1 MYESGD
7 KKELGGFA
15 RSIDALFTGASEP
28 EPAPEVEAPD
38 ADIDPFIDLEGAAVS
53 GVGAALEPEMSFDAL
68 APDAPEEVEM
78 SFDALAP
85 DAPEEVEMSFDAL
98 APDAP
103 EEVEMSFDALAP
115 DAPEDI
121 VVDFAS
127 LAPDPDEEV
136 LLAPE
141 SEPLEGGAA
150 ADVMREEVPDEVKE
164 AGPVPALADPD
175 ALSAALDAFLAS
187 PRLEGE
193 RQAREIHQM
202 VDALRAANALE
213 PLADAVE
220 RLVTEASDDEASL
233 ALADLMVTA
242 GVASRIAAR
251 LGTERDEERRQH
263 LFAVCKAVGL
273 EMAIAISDALS
284 DTNDRFARRSFMDA
298 MVMFG
303 STGMVV
309 VEQMVEDNRWF
320 VIRNAVAILGE
331 VGGDRAVELI
341 TSTLAHTDGRV
352 RREALLALAKLGGE
366 DAGML
371 VYGMLQDPDPDARL
385 AAAMA
390 AGELK
395 VERALKPLLGIL
407 DSESDES
414 VTVAILQALGKLGD
428 PGAVNSIAK
437 RATVSFFSK
446 SPLDVRIAAYRA
458 LYNIGTPH
466 AKRLINQAV
475 DDKDPDVKAAV
486 RDMIGMI

>member
-1 MYESGD
+1 MSESGD

-15 RSIDALFTGASEP
+15 RSIDALFSGASEP

-38 ADIDPFIDLEGAAVS
+38 DDIDPFIDLEGAAVS
-53 GVGAALEPEMSFDAL
+53 DVGAALEPEMSLD
-68 APDAPEEVEM
+68 P
-78 SFDALAP
+78 
-85 DAPEEVEMSFDAL
+85 
-98 APDAP
+98 
-103 EEVEMSFDALAP
+103 LAP

-127 LAPDPDEEV
+127 LAPDQAEEA

-150 ADVMREEVPDEVKE
+150 ADVMWAEVPDEVE
-164 AGPVPALADPD
+164 EDEPVPVPADSA

-193 RQAREIHQM
+193 EQAREIREM
-202 VDALRAANALE
+202 VGALRAANALDA
-213 PLADAVE
+213 LADA
-220 RLVTEASDDEASL
+220 
-233 ALADLMVTA
+233 
-242 GVASRIAAR
+242 
-251 LGTERDEERRQH
+251 
-263 LFAVCKAVGL
+263 
-273 EMAIAISDALS
+273 
-284 DTNDRFARRSFMDA
+284 
-298 MVMFG
+298 
-303 STGMVV
+303 MVV

-331 VGGDRAVELI
+331 VGGDRAVGLI

-371 VYGMLQDPDPDARL
+371 VYGMLEDPDPDTRL

-414 VTVAILQALGKLGD
+414 VTVAILQALGKRGD
-428 PGAVNSIAK
+428 PGAVNSIEK
-437 RATVSFFSK
+437 HATVSFFSK

-466 AKRLINQAV
+466 ARRLINQAV
-475 DDKDPDVKAAV
+475 DDKDPEVKAAV
-486 RDMIGMI
+486 RDMIGMS